1 MKPIKIILF
10 IFVFSFCSLLQTY
23 NYEFNIDD
31 EINIYDGKLSINTT
45 ESSFL
50 TDSINLNIQM
60 FPNSPDEI
68 NYYVLTFDMK
78 FREDYESDFDGVCIG
93 PTWEMNKPG
102 ELKIILNK
110 ENNLIKTQKL
120 DATNKKGVEE
130 FCSSI
135 DSVDVLFHAV
145 GFVHHGTLLECD
157 DEEFYRSVNV
167 NVYSA
172 YLMSYN
178 LVPQMLEKGKG
189 NIIIVSS
196 AASNVK
202 GVENRFIYGATK
214 AALNGF
220 VKAVAADYVKKG
232 IRCNA
237 ILPGTVET
245 PSWEG
250 RVNMAADPKKAR
262 EDFIA
267 RQAMGRLAQPEEIA
281 SLATYLASDESSFV
295 TGTLNL
301 IDGGWTL

>member
-1 MKPIKIILF
+1 MRLKDKKIIVTAAAQGIGRATAMMF
-10 IFVFSFCSLLQTY
+10 AKEGASVIAT
-23 NYEFNIDD
+23 D
-31 EINIYDGKLSINTT
+31 INQEKLV
-45 ESSFL
+45 E
-50 TDSINLNIQM
+50 
-60 FPNSPDEI
+60 
-68 NYYVLTFDMK
+68 
-78 FREDYESDFDGVCIG
+78 
-93 PTWEMNKPG
+93 
-102 ELKIILNK
+102 LNK
-110 ENNLIKTQKL
+110 QNNLIEIQKL
-120 DATNKKGVEE
+120 DATNKNEVEE
-130 FCSSI
+130 FCSTI
-135 DSVDVLFHAV
+135 ETVDVLFHAV
-145 GFVHHGTLLECD
+145 GFVHHGTLLDCD
-157 DEEFYRSVNV
+157 DKEFYNSINV

-178 LVPQMLEKGKG
+178 LVPKMLEKGKG

-220 VKAVAADYVKKG
+220 VKAVAVDYVKKG

-245 PSWEG
+245 PSWQG
-250 RVNMAADPKKAR
+250 RVNMAADPMKAR

>member
-1 MKPIKIILF
+1 MRLKGKKIIVTAAAQGIGRATAIQFAKEGASIIATDINEKKLSELKNENLDIKI
-10 IFVFSFCSLLQTY
+10 
-23 NYEFNIDD
+23 E
-31 EINIYDGKLSINTT
+31 
-45 ESSFL
+45 
-50 TDSINLNIQM
+50 
-60 FPNSPDEI
+60 
-68 NYYVLTFDMK
+68 
-78 FREDYESDFDGVCIG
+78 
-93 PTWEMNKPG
+93 
-102 ELKIILNK
+102 
-110 ENNLIKTQKL
+110 KL
-120 DATNKKGVEE
+120 DATNKTEVES

-135 DSVDVLFHAV
+135 NNVDVLFHAV
-145 GFVHHGTLLECD
+145 GFVHHGTIMDCD
-157 DEEFYRSVNV
+157 DEEFFRSINV

-178 LVPQMLEKGKG
+178 LIPKMLNKGKG

-202 GVENRFIYGATK
+202 GAPNRFIYGTTK

-220 VKAVAADYVKKG
+220 VKALAMDYVKKG

-250 RVNMAADPKKAR
+250 RVNMADDPKKAR

-281 SLATYLASDESSFV
+281 FLATYLASDESDFV